1 MSVETEMYVIKNKK
15 EDDLEDSFSVYPG
28 GFEKTKFLGGNVD
41 LVIFCDVDNTKGTV
55 WILADEKSREVNAI
69 KYRNDEDIE
78 GEEVNVS
85 KPIKIQGEETL
96 SVFNRRG
103 EERQAYIFF
112 DLEEDLEDDSPF
124 EIPTDSKPLVLV

>member
-78 GEEVNVS
+78 GEEVSVD
-85 KPIKIQGEETL
+85 KPIKIQREETL
-96 SVFNRRG
+96 QSTIASRSR
-103 EERQAYIFF
+103 
-112 DLEEDLEDDSPF
+112 
-124 EIPTDSKPLVLV
+124 KPARCA

>member
-1 MSVETEMYVIKNKK
+1 MSVETEMYVIRNKK

-28 GFEKTKFLGGNVD
+28 GFEKTKFLGGGVD

-55 WILADEKSREVNAI
+55 WVLTDEKSREVDAV
-69 KYRNDEDIE
+69 KYRDDEDIE

>member
-28 GFEKTKFLGGNVD
+28 GFEKTKFLGGGVD
-41 LVIFCDVDNTKGTV
+41 LVIFCDVDNTRGTV
-55 WILADEKSREVNAI
+55 WILADEKSREVEVV
-69 KYRNDEDIE
+69 KYRDDEDIE

-96 SVFNRRG
+96 SIFNRRG

-112 DLEEDLEDDSPF
+112 DLEEGEDDSPF
-124 EIPTDSKPLVLV
+124 EIPTDSKPLVTV

>member
-28 GFEKTKFLGGNVD
+28 GFEKTKFLGGGVD
-41 LVIFCDVDNTKGTV
+41 LVIFCDVDNTRGTV
-55 WILADEKSREVNAI
+55 WILADEKSREVEVV
-69 KYRNDEDIE
+69 KYRDDEDIE
-78 GEEVNVS
+78 GEEVNVD

-96 SVFNRRG
+96 SIFNRRG

-112 DLEEDLEDDSPF
+112 DLEEGEDDSPF

>member
-28 GFEKTKFLGGNVD
+28 GFEKTKFLGGGVD
-41 LVIFCDVDNTKGTV
+41 LVIFCDVDNTRGTV
-55 WILADEKSREVNAI
+55 WILADEKSREVEVV
-69 KYRNDEDIE
+69 KYRDDEDIE
-78 GEEVNVS
+78 GEEVNVD

-96 SVFNRRG
+96 SIFNRRG

-112 DLEEDLEDDSPF
+112 DLEEGEDDSPF
-124 EIPTDSKPLVLV
+124 EIPTDSKPLVTV